1 MSQITTDADGEWS
14 AFWKNEA
21 EVKTRLAEATDNE
34 QLDMWI
40 KTRAMREF
48 LDGFNEALERINTA
62 LEAIEFRFIRIEEAL
77 NLPPEA
83 FFDRRPQDN
92 FNNKRGNNLYE

>member
-1 MSQITTDADGEWS
+1 MAQITTAANGEWS

-21 EVKTRLAEATDNE
+21 EVKTRLAEVTDNE

-40 KTRAMREF
+40 RTRDMREF

-62 LEAIEFRFIRIEEAL
+62 LDAIQFRFIRIEEAL
-77 NLPPEA
+77 NLPPDA
-83 FFDRRPQDN
+83 FFNRRPQDN
-92 FNNKRGNNLYE
+92 FNKRGNNLYE

>member
-1 MSQITTDADGEWS
+1 MSQITTDADGELS

-21 EVKTRLAEATDNE
+21 EVKTRLAEAADNE

-40 KTRAMREF
+40 RTRDMREF

-62 LEAIEFRFIRIEEAL
+62 LDAIEFRFIRIEEAL
-77 NLPPEA
+77 NLPPDA
-83 FFDRRPQDN
+83 FFDRKPQDN
-92 FNNKRGNNLYE
+92 FNKRGNNLYE

>member
-1 MSQITTDADGEWS
+1 MSQITTDADGELS

-40 KTRAMREF
+40 RTRDMREF
-48 LDGFNEALERINTA
+48 LGGFNEALERINTA
-62 LEAIEFRFIRIEEAL
+62 LDAIEFRFIRIEEAL
-77 NLPPEA
+77 NLPPDVY
-83 FFDRRPQDN
+83 FDRKPNDN
-92 FNNKRGNNLYE
+92 VNTRGNGLYE

>member
-1 MSQITTDADGEWS
+1 MSQITTDADGELS

-40 KTRAMREF
+40 RTRDMREF

-62 LEAIEFRFIRIEEAL
+62 LDAIEFRFIRIEEAL
-77 NLPPEA
+77 SLPPDVY
-83 FFDRRPQDN
+83 FDRKPNDN
-92 FNNKRGNNLYE
+92 FNTRGNNLYE

>member
-1 MSQITTDADGEWS
+1 MAQITTDANGEWS

-40 KTRAMREF
+40 RTRDMREF
-48 LDGFNEALERINTA
+48 LGGFNEALERINTA
-62 LEAIEFRFIRIEEAL
+62 LDAIEFRFIRIEEAL
-77 NLPPEA
+77 DLKPSTY
-83 FFDRRPQDN
+83 FDRKQNDN
-92 FNNKRGNNLYE
+92 FNKRGNNLYE

>member
-40 KTRAMREF
+40 RTRDMREF

-62 LEAIEFRFIRIEEAL
+62 LDAIEFRFIRIEEAL
-77 NLPPEA
+77 NLPPDA
-83 FFDRRPQDN
+83 FFDRRPNDN
-92 FNNKRGNNLYE
+92 LNTRGNNLYE

>member
-1 MSQITTDADGEWS
+1 MAQITTDADGEWS

-40 KTRAMREF
+40 RTRDMREF
-48 LDGFNEALERINTA
+48 LGGFNEALERINTA
-62 LEAIEFRFIRIEEAL
+62 LDAIEFRFIRIEEAL
-77 NLPPEA
+77 NLPPDA
-83 FFDRRPQDN
+83 FFDRKPQDN
-92 FNNKRGNNLYE
+92 FNKRGNNLYE

>member
-21 EVKTRLAEATDNE
+21 EVKTRLAEAADNE

-40 KTRAMREF
+40 RTRDMREF

-62 LEAIEFRFIRIEEAL
+62 LDAIEFRFIRIEEAL
-77 NLPPEA
+77 NLPPDA
-83 FFDRRPQDN
+83 FFDRKPQDN
-92 FNNKRGNNLYE
+92 FNKRGNNLYE